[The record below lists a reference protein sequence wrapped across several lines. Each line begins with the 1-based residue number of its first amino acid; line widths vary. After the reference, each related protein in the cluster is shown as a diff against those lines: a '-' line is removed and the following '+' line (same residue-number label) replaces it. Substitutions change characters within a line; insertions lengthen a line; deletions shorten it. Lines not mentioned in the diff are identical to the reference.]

1 MESCLSQGLV
11 LSLEVA
17 CLFGMKNQLRPVK
30 PSAWNMIKK
39 PLHVCH
45 FRNRDRHSL
54 HTSPKELLE
63 RFLSLFPNVDEFL
76 MLVNEFSFVFL
87 SFLDVIITKSQ

>member
-17 CLFGMKNQLRPVK
+17 CLVGMKNQLRPVK

-39 PLHVCH
+39 ALHVCH
-45 FRNRDRHSL
+45 FRNRDRPSL

-63 RFLSLFPNVDEFL
+63 RLSSLFPNVDEFL